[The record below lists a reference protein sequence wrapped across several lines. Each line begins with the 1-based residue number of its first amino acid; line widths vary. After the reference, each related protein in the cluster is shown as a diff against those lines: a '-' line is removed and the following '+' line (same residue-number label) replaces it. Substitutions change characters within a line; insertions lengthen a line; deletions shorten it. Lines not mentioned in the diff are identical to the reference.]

1 MPVTWPESSWKSVER
16 PKAHRR
22 VPRSMQKT
30 VCVEHGPC
38 LWPRVWGVYR
48 VSLFVLYSVLLSF
61 RLFVSVLVLC
71 CSNLCITFISHSVP
85 SVCVSASVGQAVH
98 VGHLCF
104 ICPFSLQLVS
114 VVFASV
120 VCSLI
125 ILFVC
130 LWSQS
135 SLVAVSFLVSVSCEE
150 WSFVFFLAGFPC
162 EEISNKTV
170 SPCVCGVL
178 CLDSTCQSHSF
189 TVQEASS
196 NWQVLN
202 TFK

>member
-104 ICPFSLQLVS
+104 ICPFSLQCRLCLHLWS
-114 VVFASV
+114 VP
-120 VCSLI
+120 SLFS
-125 ILFVC
+125 LC

-150 WSFVFFLAGFPC
+150 WSFGFFLAGFPC
-162 EEISNKTV
+162 
-170 SPCVCGVL
+170 
-178 CLDSTCQSHSF
+178 DQ
-189 TVQEASS
+189 Q
-196 NWQVLN
+196 
-202 TFK
+202 

>member
-1 MPVTWPESSWKSVER
+1 MPVTWPESSRKSVER

-22 VPRSMQKT
+22 VPRSTQKT

-38 LWPRVWGVYR
+38 HWPRVWSVYR
-48 VSLFVLYSVLLSF
+48 VSLFVLYSVLLLL

-71 CSNLCITFISHSVP
+71 CSNLCIKFISHSVP
-85 SVCVSASVGQAVH
+85 SVCVSASVCQAVH
-98 VGHLCF
+98 VGHFCF
-104 ICPFSLQLVS
+104 ICLFSLQLVS
-114 VVFASV
+114 AVLPSV

-125 ILFVC
+125 ILFVY

-150 WSFVFFLAGFPC
+150 WSFGFFPRRFSLW
-162 EEISNKTV
+162 EISNKTV
-170 SPCVCGVL
+170 SPCVFGVL

-189 TVQEASS
+189 TVQDASS
-196 NWQVLN
+196 NCQVLN

>member
-22 VPRSMQKT
+22 VPRSMEKT

-114 VVFASV
+114 AVFASV

-125 ILFVC
+125 ILFVSVVSVFPGGC
-130 LWSQS
+130 VLPCECFLWRMIVWFFPRWFSLWSAIKQFHLVFVES
-135 SLVAVSFLVSVSCEE
+135 CVWILPASL
-150 WSFVFFLAGFPC
+150 
-162 EEISNKTV
+162 TV
-170 SPCVCGVL
+170 SPYRRPL
-178 CLDSTCQSHSF
+178 QTD
-189 TVQEASS
+189 
-196 NWQVLN
+196 
-202 TFK
+202 KY

>member
-104 ICPFSLQLVS
+104 ICPFSLQCRL
-114 VVFASV
+114 
-120 VCSLI
+120 CLH
-125 ILFVC
+125 
-130 LWSQS
+130 LWSVPSLFSLCVCGLSLPWWLCPSLWVFPVKNDRLVFS
-135 SLVAVSFLVSVSCEE
+135 SLVFLV
-150 WSFVFFLAGFPC
+150 
-162 EEISNKTV
+162 ISNKTV